1 MLYKKKIIKM
11 SVQDELRNYVR
22 AVDPISALK
31 ENFVR
36 FIGAVNRHS
45 TTFNIIFVLRNR
57 LNQCK

>member
-1 MLYKKKIIKM
+1 M

-45 TTFNIIFVLRNR
+45 TTFNIIFVLSNR